1 MHLLQVLLFAL
12 LHVRAESDDLAS
24 FSDSFY
30 EDVSSDSVI
39 NVNESKKED
48 DRKIEVQKSI
58 KDIKLKPLFNT
69 SSCHS

>member
-58 KDIKLKPLFNT
+58 KDIKLKVDENGRK
-69 SSCHS
+69 